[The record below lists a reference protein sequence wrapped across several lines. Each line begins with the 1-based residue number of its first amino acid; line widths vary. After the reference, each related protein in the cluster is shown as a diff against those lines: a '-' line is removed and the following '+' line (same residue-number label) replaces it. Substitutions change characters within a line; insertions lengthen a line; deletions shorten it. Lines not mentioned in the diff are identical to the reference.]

1 MYTADDYKK
10 MYDAV
15 KVTRDF
21 IDILENPQ
29 IDYFDFLQT
38 ITPISDEVPFWTAA
52 RIDHPALNDETW
64 KQSAPLI
71 KNNELHTDTMV
82 PAEYQKLKNAN
93 MGNGYDRCSLGK
105 SHSEIVQMLGFREGY
120 SAYIN
125 NQPSGAQMYRHID
138 SISCYT
144 YENVSQDIMN
154 AEFDKDL
161 KQPHGSMPIYRC
173 FVALDDW
180 YPGQMFVFND
190 TRIWSHWKKGDV
202 MFFDWRHAYHA
213 TANCGFKDRPLLKIT
228 GVVDDDS
235 YILNAKENNQIVD
248 FVF

>member
-1 MYTADDYKK
+1 MYTPEDYKK
-10 MYDAV
+10 MYARV
-15 KVTRDF
+15 KITQDF
-21 IDILENPQ
+21 IDILENPA
-29 IDYFDFLQT
+29 IDYFSFLES
-38 ITPISDEVPFWTAA
+38 ITEPTQDKPFWIAA
-52 RIDHPALNDETW
+52 KVTNPALDDITW
-64 KQSAPLI
+64 KQNNPLI

-82 PAEYQKLKNAN
+82 PSEYEKLKNSN
-93 MGNGYDRCSLGK
+93 MGNGYDRCALTE
-105 SHSEIVQMLGFREGY
+105 SHHELIKLLGFREGY

-144 YENVSQDIMN
+144 YENSDRDIMN
-154 AEFDKDL
+154 APFDKQL

-180 YPGQMFVFND
+180 YPGQMFIFND
-190 TRIWSHWKKGDV
+190 TQIWSHWKKGDV